1 MSVRAIVKCYL
12 KCYYCNNTSAY
23 FTQKRGNMNTNAN
36 QTENNKNRKRTPKQI
51 IALVGVILLALLY
64 VTTFVLAFVDNSASG
79 KLFMTS
85 FVATA
90 LLPMVLWIYTWIFGK
105 MTGKKTIADFQLEE
119 TTDSA
124 EDSQ

>member
-1 MSVRAIVKCYL
+1 
-12 KCYYCNNTSAY
+12 
-23 FTQKRGNMNTNAN
+23 MNTNAN